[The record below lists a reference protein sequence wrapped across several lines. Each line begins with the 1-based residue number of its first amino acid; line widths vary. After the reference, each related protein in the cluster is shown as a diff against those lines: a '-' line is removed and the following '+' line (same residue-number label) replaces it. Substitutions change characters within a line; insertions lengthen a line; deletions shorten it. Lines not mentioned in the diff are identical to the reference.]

1 MKKSIK
7 ALWHGVKAVFTAV
20 VGWVAT
26 LFGMNDNTKYSRV
39 LQRIIG
45 TAFAVVVILWVVRGV
60 VRLCDYICW
69 DECDLFDKDDGY
81 YLSEELTDDLFYY
94 DGHYD
99 KVGYLANADGKKI
112 IKNVYWIA
120 KPMKGDSLVCFSDGE
135 YRGYFHLRDGHI
147 VVKPIYDHAWIFSD
161 GLAAVKQEGRIMFID
176 TTGNVVINKGFAY
189 DYEDD
194 GYVFHQGHCAV
205 NDITSKHMG
214 LIDRNGEWVIEPRYK
229 SISPIDT
236 FWIVRNDDEQA
247 ILTFGMDTV
256 IPMIKASFEIS
267 DTTILATFAD
277 HTMSTY
283 SLQGNLITA
292 SQIQEVEQLM
302 YETREVVY
310 PTIHGDNEEYSSDE
324 PYCRKAVATC
334 LRYEA
339 EWGWYGLLSP
349 DGHILTPPC
358 YVSIEAVDKDLYL
371 CETIYDRGV
380 LLNSKG
386 VPVQ

>member
-1 MKKSIK
+1 MKKAIK
-7 ALWHGVKAVFTAV
+7 ALWHGIKAVFTAV

-26 LFGMNDNTKYSRV
+26 LFGMNDNTKYGRV
-39 LQRIIG
+39 LRRIIG
-45 TAFAVVVILWVVRGV
+45 TAFAVVVILWAVRGL
-60 VRLCDYICW
+60 VRLCDNIYW
-69 DECDLFDKDDGY
+69 DGCCLFDKDDDY

-94 DGHYD
+94 DGYYD
-99 KVGYLANADGKKI
+99 KVGYLANADGKKM

-120 KPMKGDSLVCFSDGE
+120 KPMEGDSLVCYSDGE

-176 TTGNVVINKGFAY
+176 TTGNVIIDKGFAY

-205 NDITSKHMG
+205 NDVTGQHMG
-214 LIDRNGEWVIEPRYK
+214 LIDRNGEWVIEPLYK

-256 IPMIKASFEIS
+256 IPMTKASFEIS
-267 DTTILATFAD
+267 DTAILVTFAD

-283 SLQGNLITA
+283 SLQGELITA
-292 SQIQEVEQLM
+292 SQIQEVDQLM

-310 PTIHGDNEEYSSDE
+310 PTIYGDNEEYSSNE

-349 DGHILTPPC
+349 DGHILTPPS